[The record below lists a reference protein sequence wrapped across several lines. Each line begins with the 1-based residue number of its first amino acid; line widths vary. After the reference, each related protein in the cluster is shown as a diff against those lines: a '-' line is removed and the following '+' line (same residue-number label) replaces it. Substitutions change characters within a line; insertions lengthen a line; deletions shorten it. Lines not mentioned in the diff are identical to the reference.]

1 MALSDELDRVA
12 EVATAYAAPGEEV
25 AGILATEP
33 GEGRRAYLCAFAA
46 DGSPSRSW
54 LAFDVAG
61 EPVASRAFVREIAS
75 IAALCE
81 LAADA
86 AGGGELEELRS
97 QLATL
102 RLTEDPQGIEEAE
115 EAALELERTVGAP
128 PRLATPEYLDAVGA
142 ATRKLEVAL
151 GTAGASPF
159 AETMK
164 QGRVA
169 VDALTLEVE
178 SSYKVPLD

>member
-12 EVATAYAAPGEEV
+12 EVAAAYAASGEEV

-33 GEGRRAYLCAFAA
+33 GEGRRAYLCAFSH
-46 DGSPSRSW
+46 DGTRSW
-54 LAFDVAG
+54 LALGASG

-86 AGGGELEELRS
+86 AGGGELEELRAR
-97 QLATL
+97 LAQI
-102 RLTEDPQGIEEAE
+102 RLTEDPPGIDEAE
-115 EAALELERTVGAP
+115 EAALEL
-128 PRLATPEYLDAVGA
+128 
-142 ATRKLEVAL
+142 AL
-151 GTAGASPF
+151 GATGGSPF
-159 AETMK
+159 AEAMK

>member
-12 EVATAYAAPGEEV
+12 EVAAAYAASGEGV

-33 GEGRRAYLCAFAA
+33 GEGRRAYLCAFSH
-46 DGSPSRSW
+46 DGTRSW
-54 LAFDVAG
+54 LALGASG

-86 AGGGELEELRS
+86 AGGGELEELRAR
-97 QLATL
+97 LAQI
-102 RLTEDPQGIEEAE
+102 RLTEDPPGIDEAE
-115 EAALELERTVGAP
+115 EAALEL
-128 PRLATPEYLDAVGA
+128 
-142 ATRKLEVAL
+142 AL
-151 GTAGASPF
+151 GATGGSPF
-159 AETMK
+159 AEAMK

>member
-1 MALSDELDRVA
+1 VALSDELDRVA
-12 EVATAYAAPGEEV
+12 EVASAYAAPGEEF
-25 AGILATEP
+25 AGVLATEP
-33 GEGRRAYLCAFAA
+33 GEGRRAYLCVFAA
-46 DGSPSRSW
+46 DGSRSW
-54 LAFDVAG
+54 LALDGSGV
-61 EPVASRAFVREIAS
+61 PVASRAFVREIAS

-102 RLTEDPQGIEEAE
+102 RLIEDPQGIEEVE
-115 EAALELERTVGAP
+115 EAALELERAVGSP

-142 ATRKLEVAL
+142 ATRKLELAL
-151 GTAGASPF
+151 GTAGGSPF
-159 AETMK
+159 AEAMK
-164 QGRVA
+164 HGRPA

>member
-12 EVATAYAAPGEEV
+12 EVAAAYAAPGEAV
-25 AGILATEP
+25 AGVLATEP
-33 GEGRRAYLCAFAA
+33 GDGRRAYLCVFAA
-46 DGSPSRSW
+46 DGSRSW
-54 LAFDVAG
+54 LALDGSGA
-61 EPVASRAFVREIAS
+61 PVVSRAFVREIAS

-128 PRLATPEYLDAVGA
+128 PRLATPGYLDAVGA

-151 GTAGASPF
+151 GTAGGSPF
-159 AETMK
+159 AEAMK
-164 QGRVA
+164 QARAA

>member
-12 EVATAYAAPGEEV
+12 EVAAAYAAPGEEV
-25 AGILATEP
+25 AGVLATEP
-33 GEGRRAYLCAFAA
+33 GGGRRAYLCVFGA
-46 DGSPSRSW
+46 DGSRSW
-54 LAFDVAG
+54 LALDGSG
-61 EPVASRAFVREIAS
+61 EPVASRASVREIAS

-102 RLTEDPQGIEEAE
+102 RLTEDPQGIEVAE

-128 PRLATPEYLDAVGA
+128 PRLATPRYLDAVGA
-142 ATRKLEVAL
+142 ATRKLELAL
-151 GTAGASPF
+151 GTAGSSPF
-159 AETMK
+159 AEAMK
-164 QGRVA
+164 QGRAA

>member
-12 EVATAYAAPGEEV
+12 EVAAAYAASGEEV

-33 GEGRRAYLCAFAA
+33 GEGRRAYLCAFSH
-46 DGSPSRSW
+46 DGTRSW
-54 LAFDVAG
+54 LALGASG

-86 AGGGELEELRS
+86 AGGGELEELRAR
-97 QLATL
+97 LAQV
-102 RLTEDPQGIEEAE
+102 RLTEDPPGIDEAE
-115 EAALELERTVGAP
+115 DAALELERTVGAP
-128 PRLATPEYLDAVGA
+128 PRLASPVYLDAVGA
-142 ATRKLEVAL
+142 ATHRLELAL
-151 GTAGASPF
+151 GTTGGSPF
-159 AETMK
+159 AEAMK